1 MPRDAAPAVDIG
13 EGADT
18 SGSTPI
24 GNSVLGDAA
33 TGTQVVLGS
42 DPGANATVPGR
53 FMTRQIARYSQWSAP
68 TVRPE
73 LAGLP
78 WT

>member
-1 MPRDAAPAVDIG
+1 MPRDPAPAVDIG

-33 TGTQVVLGS
+33 TGTEGVLGS
-42 DPGANATVPGR
+42 APGVNAKVPAR
-53 FMTRQIARYSQWSAP
+53 FMKREVAR
-68 TVRPE
+68 
-73 LAGLP
+73 
-78 WT
+78 

>member
-24 GNSVLGDAA
+24 GNSVSEDAA
-33 TGTQVVLGS
+33 TDTQVILGS
-42 DPGANATVPGR
+42 APGVSAKVLAR
-53 FMTRQIARYSQWSAP
+53 FMKREVAR
-68 TVRPE
+68 
-73 LAGLP
+73 
-78 WT
+78 

>member
-24 GNSVLGDAA
+24 GNSASEDAA
-33 TGTQVVLGS
+33 TDTQVILGS
-42 DPGANATVPGR
+42 DPGANADSTGAVYDAPNRTVV
-53 FMTRQIARYSQWSAP
+53 AVECAHSA
-68 TVRPE
+68 T
-73 LAGLP
+73 
-78 WT
+78 